1 MHLRHLPHTTLTS
14 PPQHRPTA
22 RPAWPGRGR
31 GRQGRFVAEIA
42 EVTDVNEAGTIA
54 MNRIFAPN
62 PGSGDPRGVLRLLPQ
77 HRWPFE
83 EVGIDL
89 GLLPTAPGWAAPFG
103 QNGRPPWN

>member
-1 MHLRHLPHTTLTS
+1 M
-14 PPQHRPTA
+14 
-22 RPAWPGRGR
+22 
-31 GRQGRFVAEIA
+31 
-42 EVTDVNEAGTIA
+42 TDVNEAGTIA
-54 MNRIFAPN
+54 MNRIFAPD
-62 PGSGDPRGVLRLLPQ
+62 PGSGDPRGVLRMLPQ